1 MRWTEQAPMLPL
13 QPLGALAGRAPDL
26 EAWLR
31 DAAADAG
38 LLVAVSAAAA
48 DTVLRHLAAH
58 DDEHGGLML
67 GEVYAEDDDPARS
80 RVVRVTQAVPS
91 QDFSSTGVSL
101 RMESGVWDEA
111 RRRLGPD
118 ELVVGWY
125 HSHPGLGAF
134 FSDTDR
140 RTQRAFFPHAY
151 SVGWVVDPVRGE
163 SAWFVGPD
171 SARPACVLYGVPAGV
186 ADYVPGAVGGG
197 DDSEPGDAG
206 GDDGGCR

>member
-48 DTVLRHLAAH
+48 GTVSRHLAAH
-58 DDEHGGLML
+58 EDEQGGLLL
-67 GEVYAEDDDPARS
+67 GEVYAEDQDAARS
-80 RVVRVTQAVPS
+80 RVVRITQAVPS
-91 QDFSSTGVSL
+91 QDYSGTGVSL
-101 RMESGVWDEA
+101 RMESGVWEEA

-151 SVGWVVDPVRGE
+151 SVGWVVDPLRGE
-163 SAWFVGPD
+163 SAWFVGSESLPP
-171 SARPACVLYGVPAGV
+171 ARV
-186 ADYVPGAVGGG
+186 ARGT
-197 DDSEPGDAG
+197 
-206 GDDGGCR
+206 DGGND